1 MELLDRY
8 LQAVKK
14 RLSWQRQDDIIA
26 ELRANLEAQLEDKE
40 AGLGRPL
47 DAGEAEEWL
56 KQIGNPRLVAAR
68 YQPQRYLIGPA
79 LFPSY
84 IFALRT
90 VCFWAMIA
98 YAIGSVA
105 LLASGSVSES
115 RVLDAVLHAPILLLQ
130 VAAWVTVICAIVEFA
145 ASRFPEKIP
154 ALASPSADWSPTKLP
169 PLDKDAIHGE
179 KPRSFAQAVA
189 EVIFGFIFLV
199 WLLLLPQHPYLLIG
213 PGALYLPYSPFQFAA
228 VWVPFYWWVVALSGA
243 QLIWRCIELF
253 RGRGREPQRA
263 QRIMMSAF
271 GLIPLGMLL
280 TVPDHAWVTLKNPA
294 LDQTRYGAALV
305 SINLS
310 IRWSAVVLCAIA
322 ILELV
327 WALGRMSLEAYRR
340 RVEAT
345 R

>member
-14 RLSWQRQDDIIA
+14 HLPWQRQDDIIA

-40 AGLGRPL
+40 TGLGRPL
-47 DAGEAEEWL
+47 TTGEAEDWL
-56 KQIGNPRLVAAR
+56 MQIGNPKLVAAR
-68 YQPQRYLIGPA
+68 YQPQRYLIGPG

-84 IFALRT
+84 LFALRIA
-90 VCFWAMIA
+90 CFWAMIA

-105 LLASGSVSES
+105 LLATGTVSGS
-115 RVLDAVLHAPILLLQ
+115 RVLEAVLRAPGFLLQ
-130 VAAWVTVICAIVEFA
+130 VAAWVTLICVIVEYA
-145 ASRFPEKIP
+145 ATRWPGRIP
-154 ALASPSADWSPTKLP
+154 ALASDWSPSKLP
-169 PLDKDAIHGE
+169 PLEKETLHGE

-189 EVIFGFIFLV
+189 EVVFGFLFLA

-213 PGALYLPYSPFQFAA
+213 PGALYVPYSPFQLAA

-243 QLIWRCIELF
+243 QLIWRCVELF
-253 RGRGREPQRA
+253 RGRWREPQRA
-263 QRIMMSAF
+263 QRLMMSVF
-271 GLIPLGMLL
+271 GLIPLGLL
-280 TVPDHAWVTLKNPA
+280 LAVPDHAFVTLKNVT
-294 LDQTRYGAALV
+294 DQARYGAALD

-310 IRWSAVVLCAIA
+310 VKWSALVVCAII

-327 WALGRMSLEAYRR
+327 WALARMSLEAYRR
-340 RVEAT
+340 RVELM